1 MQVSESPECRYQ
13 LADIPTLA
21 ELVFIDLPLN
31 PLYLNVVNDVGVKES
46 MGRLIK
52 SNRFINRK

>member
-1 MQVSESPECRYQ
+1 MQVSDSPECCRYQ
-13 LADIPTLA
+13 LTDIPTLT

-46 MGRLIK
+46 VG
-52 SNRFINRK
+52 